1 MSEKTTIH
9 LSIAELEAAMRAG
22 GPPTPDDVSITSD
35 GRRLDSKQ
43 AVLDWL
49 ADLGK
54 VRQAAPEGQ
63 EPRDSVDPNGDDVEA
78 S

>member
-9 LSIAELEAAMRAG
+9 VSIAELEAAMRAG

-49 ADLGK
+49 ADLEK

-63 EPRDSVDPNGDDVEA
+63 ESRDSVGPDGATFEFQ
-78 S
+78 